1 MRPEEWNLLHNLA
14 KKHLATNFAADL
26 GDDEE
31 GPDFWP
37 SSITL
42 GAMKQDRWEKY
53 MEHLLHRLRLLR
65 EKPRALEE
73 GEECPRIMVKGLIS
87 DYDRNKDLSKQPKPE
102 AELELEFDA
111 DQVKEYG
118 ELNRFVQANWK
129 EMKTRNGAK
138 KMVHLATMELRFWHG
153 CDITWPSTTA
163 DAPAT
168 CNAPA
173 SGRAS
178 EAASS
183 RQASRRGVSAA
194 PSAGESGDAA
204 IPNAEEGAG
213 GGGDEDDEEEE
224 EEEEEEENG
233 ELPNIFFQKWDPAHP
248 FDINWDRFKYPSL
261 KKLGASHEFHAIS
274 LMFFFDNDLA
284 AKFPAF
290 HGKVHKAW
298 KDRYRR
304 TMVFADIMRPP
315 DEGPDEYDDDDK
327 AWLRNTASYY
337 LRKLTPDQRE
347 ELGISETE
355 ATKYL
360 RSGKVMPCLI
370 VSASGPRVDML
381 CALQDRAQPAAP
393 VLPANATGG
402 GASAAKSSATVA
414 PPPPPPCILATS
426 PGAGAHDRILT
437 TSPNRTG
444 AK

>member
-37 SSITL
+37 SSIIL

-53 MEHLLHRLRLLR
+53 MEHLLYRLRLLR

-204 IPNAEEGAG
+204 IPSAEEGAG
-213 GGGDEDDEEEE
+213 GGGDEDDEEEGE
-224 EEEEEEENG
+224 DDDEENG
-233 ELPNIFFQKWDPAHP
+233 ELPNIFF
-248 FDINWDRFKYPSL
+248 L
-261 KKLGASHEFHAIS
+261 
-274 LMFFFDNDLA
+274 
-284 AKFPAF
+284 
-290 HGKVHKAW
+290 
-298 KDRYRR
+298 
-304 TMVFADIMRPP
+304 
-315 DEGPDEYDDDDK
+315 
-327 AWLRNTASYY
+327 
-337 LRKLTPDQRE
+337 
-347 ELGISETE
+347 
-355 ATKYL
+355 
-360 RSGKVMPCLI
+360 
-370 VSASGPRVDML
+370 
-381 CALQDRAQPAAP
+381 
-393 VLPANATGG
+393 
-402 GASAAKSSATVA
+402 
-414 PPPPPPCILATS
+414 
-426 PGAGAHDRILT
+426 
-437 TSPNRTG
+437 
-444 AK
+444 

>member
-1 MRPEEWNLLHNLA
+1 MTSSRRNPPRGAAPAAPAAKTPTQNGIAGFWFVPIFETFALFFWRSEIVLILPRIIISDSLRCRGPLSAGVSPMRPEEWNLLHNLA

-37 SSITL
+37 SSIAL
-42 GAMKQDRWEKY
+42 GAMKLDRWEKY
-53 MEHLLHRLRLLR
+53 LEHLLHRLRLLR

-87 DYDRNKDLSKQPKPE
+87 DYDRNKELSKQPKPE

-118 ELNRFVQANWK
+118 ELNRFVEANWN

-194 PSAGESGDAA
+194 PSAEES
-204 IPNAEEGAG
+204 
-213 GGGDEDDEEEE
+213 
-224 EEEEEEENG
+224 
-233 ELPNIFFQKWDPAHP
+233 
-248 FDINWDRFKYPSL
+248 
-261 KKLGASHEFHAIS
+261 
-274 LMFFFDNDLA
+274 
-284 AKFPAF
+284 
-290 HGKVHKAW
+290 
-298 KDRYRR
+298 
-304 TMVFADIMRPP
+304 
-315 DEGPDEYDDDDK
+315 
-327 AWLRNTASYY
+327 
-337 LRKLTPDQRE
+337 
-347 ELGISETE
+347 
-355 ATKYL
+355 
-360 RSGKVMPCLI
+360 
-370 VSASGPRVDML
+370 
-381 CALQDRAQPAAP
+381 
-393 VLPANATGG
+393 
-402 GASAAKSSATVA
+402 
-414 PPPPPPCILATS
+414 
-426 PGAGAHDRILT
+426 
-437 TSPNRTG
+437 
-444 AK
+444 